1 MEYKNTK
8 KGEKMKI
15 VESDRLWAENNRELI
30 KETAK
35 NWYVSKYVDDVVYV
49 SKHLISLKVIRVYH
63 NKIVTSS
70 KKEYLNISKKIA
82 NKLGIEK
89 IVLDK

>member
-1 MEYKNTK
+1 
-8 KGEKMKI
+8 MKI